1 MNMKEKIAIM
11 WEKYNNYKQ
20 TAEQHQFPT
29 IFMYDMILEPR
40 YKDLQENW
48 SDEHAEIFI
57 KGLNI
62 AFNKL
67 GIE

>member
-1 MNMKEKIAIM
+1 MISLVQYIGESMSM
-11 WEKYNNYKQ
+11 M
-20 TAEQHQFPT
+20 F
-29 IFMYDMILEPR
+29 DMILEPR
-40 YKDLQENW
+40 YKDLHENW

-62 AFNKL
+62 VFNKL

>member
-1 MNMKEKIAIM
+1 MKEQITIM
-11 WEKYNNYKQ
+11 WEKYNNFKQ

-29 IFMYDMILEPR
+29 IFMYDMILEPK

-48 SDEHAEIFI
+48 TDEHAEIFI
-57 KGLNI
+57 KGLDI
-62 AFNKL
+62 VFKKL

>member
-1 MNMKEKIAIM
+1 MREQIAIM
-11 WEKYNNYKQ
+11 WEKYNNFKQ
-20 TAEQHQFPT
+20 IAEQHQFPT
-29 IFMYDMILEPR
+29 IFMYDIILEQT

-62 AFNKL
+62 VFNKL

>member
-1 MNMKEKIAIM
+1 MREQIAIM
-11 WEKYNNYKQ
+11 WEKYNNFKQ
-20 TAEQHQFPT
+20 IAEQHQFPT
-29 IFMYDMILEPR
+29 IFMYDIILEPT

-62 AFNKL
+62 VFNKL

>member
-1 MNMKEKIAIM
+1 MREQIAIM
-11 WEKYNNYKQ
+11 WEKYNNFKQ
-20 TAEQHQFPT
+20 TAEQHLFPT
-29 IFMYDMILEPR
+29 IFMCDMILEPR